1 MHMYKSVVIVGS
13 NGGIGSGLIHEI
25 HRQMPDAI
33 IHALARKKINTP
45 LTNVIDY
52 CVDFEQES
60 AIAEVRDQIIA
71 HGAIDCM
78 IVATGIL
85 HNASVKPEK
94 TLRQLN
100 YQQLQTIFATNTFLP
115 IIIAKHFI
123 PHLSQEINSAFCV
136 LSARVGSIGDN
147 HLGGWYAYRASKA
160 ALNMLIKTAS
170 IETARTNKKAI
181 IAGLHPGTVE
191 TRLSQPFLARVDQ
204 DKYFST
210 EKAAKQLLQVI
221 SKLNIDDTGLVFDW
235 KGEQVEP

>member
-25 HRQMPDAI
+25 HRQMPGVT
-33 IHALARKKINTP
+33 IHALARKKIDTP
-45 LTNVIDY
+45 LNNVIDY
-52 CVDFEQES
+52 CVDFEKES

-94 TLRQLN
+94 SLSQLN
-100 YQQLQTIFATNTFLP
+100 YQQLNTIFAANTFLP
-115 IIIAKHFI
+115 VIIAKHFI
-123 PHLSQEINSAFCV
+123 PHLSQENTSVFCV
-136 LSARVGSIGDN
+136 LSARVGSISDN
-147 HLGGWYAYRASKA
+147 RLGGWYSYRASKS

-170 IETARTNKKAI
+170 IETSRTNKKAI

-191 TRLSQPFLARVDQ
+191 TRLSQPFLARIDQ

-210 EKAAKQLLQVI
+210 EKAAKQILQVI
-221 SKLNIDDTGLVFDW
+221 SKLNIDDSGLVFDW